1 MFVATI
7 RVATMAS
14 VAELDT
20 RNAVDIDLGGSAFKQ
35 NARSILAEW
44 ARRPPFY
51 VLGRGP
57 PQVVCG
63 RYADV
68 QEVFS
73 DTERFSSEMPRGPGF
88 EQFDKFM
95 GVQFIT
101 QMDGERHAR
110 IRRLLL
116 PAFSAR
122 SLSRL
127 EARITGIIERMLDR
141 IEAGGNAF
149 DGMADYGAHLVVGAL
164 LTAMADLDERRKQI
178 FVAFHDVLPRTT
190 YTKPGEPFAPECVA
204 AFARAAD
211 AVNELIAERRAN
223 PHPDFIND
231 LVTARDQGDKLS
243 DRELFDQIFTICG
256 AALSA
261 TSRAAGGALYTLYS
275 HPDQLAEL
283 IADPGLIP
291 EAIEECLRIA
301 SNGYFTFPRIATR
314 DTEIGGTR
322 IPKGMVVR
330 PSPLAAN
337 YDPGVFPDP
346 LRFDIHRHPKRIL
359 AFGAGPHHC
368 IGNILGRTAIT
379 IAVRRLLARFPK
391 AHLSDPDFVPTYGGA
406 VGELRL
412 VSLPMR
418 IQ

>member
-1 MFVATI
+1 MSAL
-7 RVATMAS
+7 AD
-14 VAELDT
+14 LDT
-20 RNAVDIDLGGSAFKQ
+20 SNVVDIDLGSSEFKQ
-35 NARSILAEW
+35 NARRLMAEW

-51 VLGRGP
+51 VLSNGP

-68 QEVFS
+68 HEVFA

-110 IRRLLL
+110 IRRLLM
-116 PAFSAR
+116 PAFSPRRLAQ
-122 SLSRL
+122 L
-127 EARITGIIERMLDR
+127 EARITEIIDGMLDR
-141 IEAGGNAF
+141 IDAGGNDF
-149 DGMADYGAHLVVGAL
+149 DGMADYGAQLVVGAL
-164 LTAMADLDERRKQI
+164 LTAMVNLDERRKEI
-178 FVAFHDVLPRTT
+178 FLAFHEVLPLTT
-190 YTKPGEPFAPECVA
+190 YTKAGEPFAPECVC
-204 AFARAAD
+204 AFDRAA
-211 AVNELIAERRAN
+211 ELVHEIIAERRAQ
-223 PHPDFIND
+223 PRSDFISD
-231 LVTARDQGDKLS
+231 LITARDEGDKLN

-283 IADPGLIP
+283 IADPDLIL
-291 EAIEECLRIA
+291 EAVEECLRIA

-314 DTEIGGTR
+314 DTEVGGTR
-322 IPKGMVVR
+322 IREGMVVR
-330 PSPLAAN
+330 PSPQAAN
-337 YDPGVFPDP
+337 YDPEIFPDP

-368 IGNILGRTAIT
+368 IGNILGRTTIT
-379 IAVRRLLARFPK
+379 IAIRRLLARFPH
-391 AHLSDPDFVPTYGGA
+391 ARLADPDFVPSYGGA

-412 VSLPMR
+412 QHLPMQIR
-418 IQ
+418 